1 MVDYSGNWPEWVSK
15 VGGILLATAAV
26 TLCVLTC
33 VALAP
38 AAVCATT
45 TSLMAYGLS
54 ATAAETI
61 AEIGVAIVAADAAV
75 YAVDTSYSAV
85 TGESP
90 VLEAM
95 GYDHETYEFWQYA
108 SLAGIYGLGNMAGAG
123 AQLGVCFVQ
132 GTLISTDEGQIPI
145 EEIKLGDRVWAWDE
159 ETGVVALKPVVETY
173 INECSELIHLSLNG
187 EIITCTPNH
196 PFYVPQKGW
205 TEAVHLRAGDIL
217 VLLNGEYVVLE
228 KVQHELLE
236 APVTVYNFQVEDY
249 HTYFVGESGVRVHN
263 ANCGNEGRA
272 GDYRL
277 LSKSEIRQLGGE
289 KATAIIKRTFGGS
302 LSDLRID
309 SAGNVYAV
317 RKGQMEGTW
326 VGTFNSLVED
336 YGRKTRR

>member
-1 MVDYSGNWPEWVSK
+1 MASHGTMI
-15 VGGILLATAAV
+15 GF
-26 TLCVLTC
+26 
-33 VALAP
+33 
-38 AAVCATT
+38 VC
-45 TSLMAYGLS
+45 M
-54 ATAAETI
+54 AET
-61 AEIGVAIVAADAAV
+61 
-75 YAVDTSYSAV
+75 
-85 TGESP
+85 
-90 VLEAM
+90 
-95 GYDHETYEFWQYA
+95 
-108 SLAGIYGLGNMAGAG
+108 GAT
-123 AQLGVCFVQ
+123 LGVCFVE
-132 GTLISTDEGQIPI
+132 GTSISTAEGQIPI
-145 EEIKLGDRVWAWDE
+145 EKIKPGDLVWAWNE
-159 ETGVVALKPVVETY
+159 ETGEVALKPVIETY
-173 INECSELIHLSLNG
+173 INESNELIHLTVNG
-187 EIITCTPNH
+187 ETITCTPNH

-236 APVTVYNFQVEDY
+236 APVIVYNFQVEDY

-336 YGRKTRR
+336 YGGKTRR